1 MAIDP
6 FALYERA
13 VQCPEHEV
21 RFFERV
27 FRARRGVLP
36 TSLREDFAGTAAVAA
51 AWVSSSPERIAF
63 AVDHDPHCLSWGSAR
78 HGARLS
84 SAERARLF
92 YICADV
98 HHLAEQPVDVVAAE
112 NFSWCIF
119 HERGTLRTYLEVA
132 HANLTVEGALIL
144 DVQGGP
150 STHRE
155 GFTEERTFDDF
166 VMRWEHERF
175 DPVTHRV
182 RFRMHFAQDGEVL
195 QDAFT
200 YDWRLWS
207 VPELTELCYEAGFS
221 AVEVWWQDQRE
232 RSEGQFRKVVEAP
245 ATELWVAYVVA
256 FR

>member
-27 FRARRGVLP
+27 FRARRGVRP
-36 TSLREDFAGTAAVAA
+36 RSLREDFAGTGAVAA
-51 AWVSSSPERIAF
+51 AWVRSSPERTAF
-63 AVDHDPHCLSWGSAR
+63 AVDHDERCLSWGRAQ
-78 HGARLS
+78 HGACLS
-84 SAERARLF
+84 PEEQGRLF
-92 YICADV
+92 YICEDV
-98 HHLAEQPVDVVAAE
+98 HHLAHQPVDIVAAE
-112 NFSWCIF
+112 NFSWCVF
-119 HERGTLRTYLEVA
+119 HERATLRTYLEVT
-132 HANLTVEGALIL
+132 HANLGPEGALVL
-144 DVQGGP
+144 DIQGGP

-155 GFTEERTFDDF
+155 GFTEARSFDDF

-182 RFRMHFAQDGEVL
+182 RFRMHFESKGEVL
-195 QDAFT
+195 RDAFT

-207 VPELTELCYEAGFS
+207 LPEVSELCYEAGFS
-221 AVEVWWQDQRE
+221 AVEVWWQDDRE
-232 RSEGQFRKVVEAP
+232 RGEGQFRKVVDAP
-245 ATELWVAYVVA
+245 AAELWVAYVVA